1 MNRRPLAVHQLIP
14 GQIYRVVPYHRQ
26 GLKLHDG
33 MAVYKT
39 YYLNFTCRS
48 QAGGYSPN
56 MKYFDVYKNNK
67 HVDPNT
73 VKVGDV
79 ITMVNKIVP
88 TFIIVDVT
96 VKHIRHI
103 YEFSKYAPPLL
114 LQDEIMLYSSEVKV
128 YESAQRHM
136 ELKAIEQLDTIE
148 LSPVPD
154 GHNPRTLV
162 NDVINYIKPFI
173 SSVRA

>member
-1 MNRRPLAVHQLIP
+1 MNRRPLSAHQLIP
-14 GQIYRVVPYHRQ
+14 GQIYRVVPYHKQ

-39 YYLNFTCRS
+39 SYLNFTCRS

-56 MKYFDVYKNNK
+56 MKYFDVYKNGK
-67 HVDPNT
+67 HVNPNT

-96 VKHIRHI
+96 VKNIRHV
-103 YEFSKYAPPLL
+103 YEFSNYAPPLE
-114 LQDEIMLYSSEVKV
+114 LQDEIMLYSSEINI

-136 ELKAIEQLDTIE
+136 ELKALAQLDTIE
-148 LSPVPD
+148 LTPVPG
-154 GHNPRTLV
+154 GHNPRTLIA
-162 NDVINYIKPFI
+162 DVINYIKPFI
-173 SSVRA
+173 SNARS

>member
-1 MNRRPLAVHQLIP
+1 MNRRPLSAHQLIP
-14 GQIYRVVPYHRQ
+14 GQIYRVVPYHKQ

-39 YYLNFTCRS
+39 SYLSFTCRS

-56 MKYFDVYKNNK
+56 MKYFDVYKNGK
-67 HVDPNT
+67 HVNPNT

-96 VKHIRHI
+96 VKNIRHV
-103 YEFSKYAPPLL
+103 YEFSNYAPPLE
-114 LQDEIMLYSSEVKV
+114 LQDEIMLYSSEIKI

-136 ELKAIEQLDTIE
+136 ELKALAQLDTIE
-148 LSPVPD
+148 LTPVPD
-154 GHNPRTLV
+154 GHNPRTLIA
-162 NDVINYIKPFI
+162 DVINYIKPFI
-173 SSVRA
+173 SNARS

>member
-1 MNRRPLAVHQLIP
+1 MNRRPLSAHQLIP
-14 GQIYRVVPYHRQ
+14 GQIYRVVPYHKM

-39 YYLNFTCRS
+39 YYLNFNCRS

-96 VKHIRHI
+96 VKDIRHI
-103 YEFSKYAPPLL
+103 YEFSNYAPPLQ
-114 LQDEIMLYSSEVKV
+114 LQDEIMLYSSEVYV
-128 YESAQRHM
+128 YESAQRYM
-136 ELKAIEQLDTIE
+136 ELNALAQLDTIE
-148 LSPVPD
+148 LSPVSG

-162 NDVINYIKPFI
+162 NDVIHYMKPFI
-173 SSVRA
+173 SSARS

>member
-1 MNRRPLAVHQLIP
+1 
-14 GQIYRVVPYHRQ
+14 
-26 GLKLHDG
+26 

-39 YYLNFTCRS
+39 YYLNFNCRS

-96 VKHIRHI
+96 VKDIRHI
-103 YEFSKYAPPLL
+103 YEFSNYAPPLQ
-114 LQDEIMLYSSEVKV
+114 LQDEIMLYSSEVYV
-128 YESAQRHM
+128 YESAQRYM
-136 ELKAIEQLDTIE
+136 ELNALAQLDTIE
-148 LSPVPD
+148 LSPVSG

-162 NDVINYIKPFI
+162 NDVIHYMKPFI
-173 SSVRA
+173 SSARS